1 MNGQKGSVAIA
12 LLGTGLIHEEI
23 CNKALKDRTNAFLEE
38 AKRCMNILKKNGSA
52 NTDIG
57 IAAGC
62 IHDIGKVRLVCAA
75 TCFDP
80 EMRKVMVNH
89 VVYEAIGE
97 GGVDVRR
104 RLHPPRGSGDIPTE
118 CRTRVLETLTAFVRR
133 TNEEFGM
140 QIQSITYGRGLMWLR
155 EKDHK
160 DAKEEMDNL
169 NGTAFGV
176 TKRIM
181 WMPDMSYAMEDVG
194 NTFMSSMGLG
204 V

>member
-1 MNGQKGSVAIA
+1 
-12 LLGTGLIHEEI
+12 
-23 CNKALKDRTNAFLEE
+23 
-38 AKRCMNILKKNGSA
+38 
-52 NTDIG
+52 
-57 IAAGC
+57 
-62 IHDIGKVRLVCAA
+62 
-75 TCFDP
+75 
-80 EMRKVMVNH
+80 
-89 VVYEAIGE
+89 
-97 GGVDVRR
+97 
-104 RLHPPRGSGDIPTE
+104 
-118 CRTRVLETLTAFVRR
+118 
-133 TNEEFGM
+133 
-140 QIQSITYGRGLMWLR
+140 MWLR